1 MGWYLALG
9 LHRFLRQFMLVEEN
23 MPLAEKST
31 HSEWFISDSGG
42 GAVGLDASL
51 GDRPQRT

>member
-1 MGWYLALG
+1 
-9 LHRFLRQFMLVEEN
+9 MLMEEN

-31 HSEWFISDSGG
+31 HSEWFISDCGG

>member
-1 MGWYLALG
+1 M
-9 LHRFLRQFMLVEEN
+9 EEN

-31 HSEWFISDSGG
+31 HSEWFISDCGG

-51 GDRPQRT
+51 ETDRRGPEKAQPRFRT